1 MMCAN
6 NSGLL
11 LEQSL
16 NAFLVDV
23 NPDRNV
29 DGRKDVVDEVHLLV
43 LINGPKQTNGKN
55 FLI

>member
-29 DGRKDVVDEVHLLV
+29 DGRKNVVDEVHLLV
-43 LINGPKQTNGKN
+43 LVNGPEKN
-55 FLI
+55 PMKKMS